1 MNHQA
6 METNDFHSSARL
18 LRLKPLPL
26 SSLPPHPLII
36 PSALTS
42 LQNTPAGTRAS
53 NGAGQPDLRAFTA
66 ELLREAVNFA
76 DKVVPETFTT
86 KGKPKP
92 SSPSTAPVQ
101 MLSSDVMSGEYWIAR
116 KSVHENAASKGT
128 ASFDEFLV
136 GLYNDHSQHEQE
148 YTPDCYDARRVLKW
162 FEGEDFAQSVQEFE
176 DVHVELYEMAHKM
189 PPPLQ
194 NRVFAVLVA
203 RGRTNINGGPGF
215 VLAQVPVEFPADF
228 KEAFYS
234 SGRNVKEGGNSLQ
247 RSKII
252 KGQYASVER
261 VKLDAEG
268 RVVWE
273 TAVSSD
279 AKGWLPMPV
288 QKLGVP
294 GAVLKDVGLFVEWT
308 GKRRR

>member
-1 MNHQA
+1 
-6 METNDFHSSARL
+6 METNDFHSSSARL
-18 LRLKPLPL
+18 LRLKALPL

-36 PSALTS
+36 PSALTN
-42 LQNTPAGTRAS
+42 LQSVPAGTRAS

-76 DKVVPETFTT
+76 DKVIPETFAT

-92 SSPSTAPVQ
+92 STPATAPVQ
-101 MLSSDVMSGEYWIAR
+101 MLASDVMTGEYWIAR
-116 KSVHENAASKGT
+116 RSLHENAASRGT
-128 ASFDEFLV
+128 ASFDEFV
-136 GLYNDHSQHEQE
+136 AGLYNDHSQHEQE
-148 YTPDCYDARRVLKW
+148 YTPDCYDARRVLRW

-176 DVHVELYEMAHKM
+176 DVHLELYEMAHKM

-203 RGRTNINGGPGF
+203 RGRTNVGGSPGF
-215 VLAQVPVEFPADF
+215 VLAQVPVEFPADS

-234 SGRNVKEGGNSLQ
+234 SGRNVKEGTNALQ
-247 RSKII
+247 RSKVV
-252 KGQYASVER
+252 KAQYASVER
-261 VKLDAEG
+261 VKLNNDG

-279 AKGWLPMPV
+279 AKGWLPMSL

-294 GAVLKDVGLFVEWT
+294 GAVLKDVGLFIDWT
-308 GKRRR
+308 SKKRSHK